1 MDEQMQPGPGLDA
14 AVAAALGFRRERW
27 KNGIGEVGESWVH
40 EDGERLPYCPPRL
53 YESVSWGW
61 RPSTDWGAAG
71 LVVERLKAK
80 GYDIEIG
87 YDSVDCSWVASF
99 MKGEKWGIVTVEI
112 APHAICLAALATLE
126 ASVKEK

>member
-14 AVAAALGFRRERW
+14 AVAAALGRHHMLKGYGVPPELP
-27 KNGIGEVGESWVH
+27 
-40 EDGERLPYCPPRL
+40 DARLIEGCARIPKY
-53 YESVSWGW
+53 
-61 RPSTDWGAAG
+61 STDIAAAW

-99 MKGEKWGIVTVEI
+99 MKGEKWGIVTVET
-112 APHAICLAALATLE
+112 APHAICLAALEALE
-126 ASVKEK
+126 PS